1 MRKSENWQREKNSE
15 GEMKSSAQILCCLI
29 LKFKKKKKSTSGV
42 SFMSIV
48 VVACFVYVVLL
59 PQRVSLCR
67 VLPTGE
73 EFMKA
78 GGLGV

>member
-1 MRKSENWQREKNSE
+1 MRKSENWKREKNSE
-15 GEMKSSAQILCCLI
+15 GEMKSSAQILGCLI
-29 LKFKKKKKSTSGV
+29 LKFKKKKSTSGV

-59 PQRVSLCR
+59 PQRVSICR